1 MAIRTVES
9 KSSSDYLIWKYPNR
23 EIEVGS
29 QVIVNES
36 EEALLF
42 ENGQLIEI
50 LDAGR
55 HVIESGNIPGMDGI
69 IRRSIGNNSPIKID
83 IWFVSKVVST
93 DYKWGVQLQVKDNT
107 HQLIVPV
114 GSYGSILLRIEDPA
128 SFVLQVV
135 GKKKQMSKDELKD
148 FLIPSIERSLKEY
161 IAEKIKEGTL
171 DVFNIETILGEA
183 SNDTK
188 DSLEVLFERFGLKV
202 IEFFIQGIEVIGDN
216 PEYKKIKESLADAAS
231 LRIRAKAASD
241 TKGFYQEEK
250 TLNALNKAAEKDFS
264 MANDLL
270 NKRSTSK
277 ENKKTLK
284 EKLSDLKELL
294 DSDLISKEEYNE
306 KRLKLLDEI

>member
-9 KSSSDYLIWKYPNR
+9 KSSNDYLIWKYPNR

-83 IWFVSKVVST
+83 VWFVSKVVST

-128 SFVLQVV
+128 SLVLQVV

-148 FLIPSIERSLKEY
+148 FLMPSIERSLKEY

-171 DVFNIETILGEA
+171 DVFNIETILVEA
-183 SNDTK
+183 SNQTK

-250 TLNALNKAAEKDFS
+250 ALNALNKAAEKDFD
-264 MANDLL
+264 MANNLL
-270 NKRSTSK
+270 NKQKSSK
-277 ENKKTLK
+277 GNKKTLK

-294 DSDLISKEEYNE
+294 DSDLISKDEYNE